1 MASAVHPE
9 LDALCDSHNARPEN
23 PMRADV
29 QVNGSTMIGMFTFD
43 LLTRKARTWARQ
55 NVARGA
61 FNGAADSFA
70 CDDTRRAMDIASG
83 MQANGLI
90 VK

>member
-1 MASAVHPE
+1 
-9 LDALCDSHNARPEN
+9 
-23 PMRADV
+23 
-29 QVNGSTMIGMFTFD
+29 MFTFD